1 MRSLASHFQLRL
13 TVVPLAADCFR
24 LLPRFAGTGYSMA
37 PCNAS
42 DERQQWRASRVGIEA
57 ATREAA
63 AVNIHK
69 MFVKNGTAQQVG
81 WPARLRPR

>member
-1 MRSLASHFQLRL
+1 
-13 TVVPLAADCFR
+13 
-24 LLPRFAGTGYSMA
+24 MA

-69 MFVKNGTAQQVG
+69 TFVKNGTAQQVG